1 MSVVHLYSEATFKSV
16 IRRITTCVLRNA
28 KNNIPNQQSGSKKK
42 MKNLHYFMVQTRNNT
57 LFSLFVLYY
66 FSEFEDSYMEMKENY
81 KRIISAFLAMLF
93 LMMVYGLAKSIIF
106 LDYAMGYYGENQ
118 EFCQLLLSNDK
129 FIIGFTSGGLVLCI
143 FYALCDFIS
152 FKKKDFLQFICSI
165 LLLLIATYLFILVVG
180 VRKQAFSLDGYSTN
194 SAFSLYTEYR
204 SFSLMIIFSE
214 FLLSLQA
221 LFRSI
226 YTAYQKRKKTKN

>member
-1 MSVVHLYSEATFKSV
+1 
-16 IRRITTCVLRNA
+16 
-28 KNNIPNQQSGSKKK
+28 
-42 MKNLHYFMVQTRNNT
+42 
-57 LFSLFVLYY
+57 
-66 FSEFEDSYMEMKENY
+66 MEIKENY
-81 KRIISAFLAMLF
+81 RRIVSAFLAMLF

-118 EFCQLLLSNDK
+118 GFCQLLLTNDR
-129 FIIGFTSGGLVLCI
+129 FLIGFASGGLFLCI
-143 FYALCDFIS
+143 FYALCDFLS
-152 FKKKDFLQFICSI
+152 FKKKEFLQFICAI

-180 VRKQAFSLDGYSTN
+180 VRKQAFSLDGYSAN

-221 LFRSI
+221 LFRSCS
-226 YTAYQKRKKTKN
+226 TAFLKRKKERVEQKSSKKKTSHLSKKRKKNYNLLPIWKETKKHGL

>member
-1 MSVVHLYSEATFKSV
+1 
-16 IRRITTCVLRNA
+16 
-28 KNNIPNQQSGSKKK
+28 
-42 MKNLHYFMVQTRNNT
+42 
-57 LFSLFVLYY
+57 
-66 FSEFEDSYMEMKENY
+66 MEIKENY
-81 KRIISAFLAMLF
+81 RRIVSAFLAMLF

-118 EFCQLLLSNDK
+118 GFCQLLLTNDR
-129 FIIGFTSGGLVLCI
+129 FLIGFASGGLFLCI
-143 FYALCDFIS
+143 FYALCDFLS
-152 FKKKDFLQFICSI
+152 FKKKEFLQFICAI

-180 VRKQAFSLDGYSTN
+180 VRKQAFSLDGYSAN

-221 LFRSI
+221 LFRSCS
-226 YTAYQKRKKTKN
+226 TAFLKRKKERVEQKKQQEKDESSF